1 MLNFA
6 NGDLRSTQ
14 TRQTRDNYFDPD
26 GVFQHGPGGCL
37 RGAMLQR
44 TNAVSGTYADATQH
58 NLFKPNN
65 FEHGVDLLSIN
76 LAVGIFK
83 LNLVLR

>member
-6 NGDLRSTQ
+6 NGDLRSSQ
-14 TRQTRDNYFDPD
+14 TRRTRDNYFDPD

-37 RGAMLQR
+37 RGAMMQR

-65 FEHGVDLLSIN
+65 FDHGVDLLSIN
-76 LAVGIFK
+76 LAVGTFK
-83 LNLVLR
+83 LILVLR